1 MLTHQLLSLKLIVL
15 GMSLVVCS
23 VCSAEPLDSRL
34 QCKLF
39 AGGEDHQFIFVPTPH
54 PYRAKPIDLERFRFK
69 AIVSA
74 NAEHIENIKITV
86 SYRTDKQPL
95 ILQQATYLPPFV
107 SHQSLT
113 GRQHL
118 YSPNLGRELIY
129 ECTMLTA
136 P

>member
-1 MLTHQLLSLKLIVL
+1 MLTHQLSSLKQIVL
-15 GMSLVVCS
+15 GMGLVLCA
-23 VCSAEPLDSRL
+23 VCSAAPLDSRL

-39 AGGEDHQFIFVPTPH
+39 AGGEDHQFIFIPTAH

-69 AIVSA
+69 AVLSA

-86 SYRTDKQPL
+86 SYRTEKQPL

-107 SHQSLT
+107 SYQSLT
-113 GRQHL
+113 GRQQL

-129 ECTMLTA
+129 DCTMLTA

>member
-1 MLTHQLLSLKLIVL
+1 MLNHQFSILKLVVL
-15 GMSLVVCS
+15 GMSLVVCA
-23 VCSAEPLDSRL
+23 VCSAAPLDSRL

-39 AGGEDHQFIFVPTPH
+39 AGGEDHQFVFVPTPH
-54 PYRAKPIDLERFRFK
+54 PYRVKPVDLERFRFK
-69 AIVSA
+69 AILSA
-74 NAEHIENIKITV
+74 NSEQIENIKISV
-86 SYRTDKQPL
+86 SYRTEKQPL

-113 GRQHL
+113 GRQQL

-129 ECTMLTA
+129 DCTMLTA